1 MKMKVFGNVNSN
13 KSYTVKLIR
22 FDQSFWKGKEKPKKI
37 LNLSLNINKTQM
49 LKLSDRVLEM
59 EESATLAMSRK
70 SRELKSQGL
79 DIISLSLGEP
89 DFHTP
94 DFIKEAAVEAME
106 QNYTMYT
113 PVPGYDELRQAIAD
127 KFKRDNGL
135 HYDLDQIVV
144 STGAKQSI
152 ANLMMS
158 LVDPGDE
165 VLIPAPYWVSY
176 LEIVKVA
183 GGIPVI
189 VESTIDTDFKVN
201 GAAIKA
207 KITDK
212 TKAMIFSSPC
222 NPTGSVYSEE
232 ELKDIAGAFAGRK
245 DIVIISDEIYEHI
258 NFVGNHTSIAK
269 FKEVYDQTVT
279 INGMSKAWAM
289 TGWRI
294 GYIGAPKAIAAACNK
309 VQGQFTSGANSI
321 AQRAS
326 IAALKKDPSY
336 LKDMLAAFKNRRT
349 LVLNA
354 LRAMDGVVVNEPE
367 GAFYFFPDVSSFF
380 GKSLNGKIIKD
391 ANDLSLYLLEE
402 ALVAVVTGDAFG
414 DPNCIR
420 ISYATDEA
428 TLTKAMNRIETALQK
443 LK

>member
-1 MKMKVFGNVNSN
+1 
-13 KSYTVKLIR
+13 
-22 FDQSFWKGKEKPKKI
+22 
-37 LNLSLNINKTQM
+37 M
-49 LKLSDRVLEM
+49 LQLSDRLLAM

-89 DFHTP
+89 DFPTP
-94 DFIKEAAVEAME
+94 DFVKEAATEAME
-106 QNYTMYT
+106 QNYTTYT
-113 PVPGYDELRQAIAD
+113 PVPGYDELRQAVAD

-135 HYDLDQIVV
+135 HYDMDQIVV

-158 LVDPGDE
+158 LINPGDE

-176 LEIVKVA
+176 IEIVKVA

-207 KITDK
+207 KITNK
-212 TKAMIFSSPC
+212 TKAIIFSSPC
-222 NPTGSVYSEE
+222 NPTGSVYSKE
-232 ELKDIAGAFAGRK
+232 ELKDIAGAFNDHK
-245 DIVIISDEIYEHI
+245 YITILSDEIYEHI
-258 NFVGNHTSIAK
+258 NFVGKHESIAQ
-269 FKEVYDQTVT
+269 FEEVYDQTVT
-279 INGMSKAWAM
+279 INGMSKSWAM

-294 GYIGAPKAIAAACNK
+294 GYIGAPKEIASACNK
-309 VQGQFTSGANSI
+309 MQGQFTSGANSI

-336 LKDMLAAFKNRRT
+336 LKDMLAAFKTRRT
-349 LVLNA
+349 FVLNA
-354 LRAMDGVVVNEPE
+354 LRSIEGLEVNEPE

-380 GKSLNGKIIKD
+380 GKSFEGKKIKD

-414 DPNCIR
+414 DPNCMR

-428 TLTKAMNRIETALQK
+428 TLAKAMDRIKTALQK